1 MAGERKGQFFGLSW
15 ATSFYHLCYML
26 DAAVMYM
33 YQYPTAAVSTSV
45 FRNVYNV
52 HVIYLLNFVLLT
64 ELPEFLI
71 YVAGTHVH
79 RVMMGSNRDEIIYT
93 NTVNNIVAAEF
104 DLSSNCMFV
113 GMASEIQ
120 VDVAFI
126 LLISFKFE

>member
-1 MAGERKGQFFGLSW
+1 MLQ
-15 ATSFYHLCYML
+15 LCTDILLQCPRLCSGML
-26 DAAVMYM
+26 H
-33 YQYPTAAVSTSV
+33 
-45 FRNVYNV
+45 NV
-52 HVIYLLNFVLLT
+52 HVLYLLNFVWLT

-79 RVMMGSNRDEIIYT
+79 RVMMGSYRDEIIYT

-126 LLISFKFE
+126 LLISF

>member
-1 MAGERKGQFFGLSW
+1 
-15 ATSFYHLCYML
+15 
-26 DAAVMYM
+26 MYM
-33 YQYPTAAVSTSV
+33 YYD
-45 FRNVYNV
+45 
-52 HVIYLLNFVLLT
+52 FVLLT

>member
-1 MAGERKGQFFGLSW
+1 MLQ
-15 ATSFYHLCYML
+15 LCTDILRLQCPRLCSGML
-26 DAAVMYM
+26 H
-33 YQYPTAAVSTSV
+33 
-45 FRNVYNV
+45 NV
-52 HVIYLLNFVLLT
+52 HVLYLLNFVWLT

>member
-1 MAGERKGQFFGLSW
+1 
-15 ATSFYHLCYML
+15 ML
-26 DAAVMYM
+26 DAAVMYV

-126 LLISFKFE
+126 LLISF